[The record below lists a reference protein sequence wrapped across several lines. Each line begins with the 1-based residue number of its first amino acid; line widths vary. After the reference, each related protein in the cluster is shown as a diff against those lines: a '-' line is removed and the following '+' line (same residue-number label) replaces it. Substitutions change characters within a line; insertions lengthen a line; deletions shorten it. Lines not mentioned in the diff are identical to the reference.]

1 MPPAAQLLR
10 AMPAAHGYMEVCSAR
25 PDHAASEIGD
35 MVSEMSVR
43 GNSPDSVGEGP
54 APAQA
59 GCAPHDKRSKHKK
72 VEQNR
77 RQLTKELVSELQNVL
92 PTLSDAGPGV
102 GINVVLEGTLD
113 YLRDK
118 NQPQDGN
125 SGGDGVMGGHLA
137 APDNSMKMRLGGR
150 ICRGMSNIKYEA
162 AFDSAPFGIVV
173 ARLPRAQQRSLHP
186 MLCPALLHSQFP
198 GSRPASAGTPFMA

>member
-1 MPPAAQLLR
+1 
-10 AMPAAHGYMEVCSAR
+10 
-25 PDHAASEIGD
+25 

-118 NQPQDGN
+118 NQPPDGN
-125 SGGDGVMGGHLA
+125 SGGDGVMGGLLA
-137 APDNSMKMRLGGR
+137 APDNSLQARHAMKMRLGGR
-150 ICRGMSNIKYEA
+150 ICRGMGNIKYEA